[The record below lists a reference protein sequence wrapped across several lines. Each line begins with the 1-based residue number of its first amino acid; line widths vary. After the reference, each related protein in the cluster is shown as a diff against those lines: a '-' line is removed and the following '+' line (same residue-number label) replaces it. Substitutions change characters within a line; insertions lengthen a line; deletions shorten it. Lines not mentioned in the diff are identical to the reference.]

1 MKRFRKSVGLL
12 PIRGRF
18 EGWRRVAVELRKGL
32 WEKGRIETKERDRV
46 SVERKERG
54 GSIGGKNVRIV
65 RLLLAM
71 RVDLNSPL

>member
-32 WEKGRIETKERDRV
+32 WERGRIETVDR
-46 SVERKERG
+46 EDE
-54 GSIGGKNVRIV
+54 GK
-65 RLLLAM
+65 
-71 RVDLNSPL
+71 